1 MRIGSEIACT
11 TSVPALPAP
20 ALLGRGIGGW
30 FVGWVRAVWAGG
42 KGFGAG
48 FARVRATSGVLRVG
62 QVEFFGRGRV
72 GFVRFAFAVGDE
84 EQVFGAGEADVEQ
97 AALFFVFLLVDG
109 GVCGFGEADADGVA
123 VAVAP
128 GRHGV
133 GAAAFVVAAGGEDDD
148 GRFEAFGFVDGEQ
161 VDGVLS
167 RQRRGF
173 SPVGIRRGGELGAP
187 PGAKLCRALFGRVFG
202 EDGLDVA
209 QVEEVAQVV
218 RRGAGGEGLPD
229 VVFFVGEQRVEGGEQ
244 SPALPGIVRLGER
257 FAQFGQG
264 EFVRARGDFALFDGG
279 EAVEVLLAVAVV
291 EAA

>member
-1 MRIGSEIACT
+1 M
-11 TSVPALPAP
+11 
-20 ALLGRGIGGW
+20 
-30 FVGWVRAVWAGG
+30 
-42 KGFGAG
+42 
-48 FARVRATSGVLRVG
+48 RATSGVLRVG

-123 VAVAP
+123 VAVTP

-173 SPVGIRRGGELGAP
+173 GPVGIRRGGELGAP

-229 VVFFVGEQRVEGGEQ
+229 VVFFVGE
-244 SPALPGIVRLGER
+244 
-257 FAQFGQG
+257 
-264 EFVRARGDFALFDGG
+264 
-279 EAVEVLLAVAVV
+279 
-291 EAA
+291 

>member
-1 MRIGSEIACT
+1 M
-11 TSVPALPAP
+11 
-20 ALLGRGIGGW
+20 LGRGIGGW

-97 AALFFVFLLVDG
+97 AALFFVFLLVNG

-167 RQRRGF
+167 RQWRGF

-229 VVFFVGEQRVEGGEQ
+229 VVFFVGE
-244 SPALPGIVRLGER
+244 
-257 FAQFGQG
+257 
-264 EFVRARGDFALFDGG
+264 
-279 EAVEVLLAVAVV
+279 
-291 EAA
+291 